1 MLRCN
6 EKNPASL
13 LYCSYPESN
22 HEETLD
28 KLKLRGI
35 PHMDW
40 PIQVSGLLKVK
51 ETLKDYLK
59 LKMTREMAHIS
70 VLCLS
75 VWIFFF

>member
-1 MLRCN
+1 
-6 EKNPASL
+6 
-13 LYCSYPESN
+13 
-22 HEETLD
+22 
-28 KLKLRGI
+28 
-35 PHMDW
+35 MDW